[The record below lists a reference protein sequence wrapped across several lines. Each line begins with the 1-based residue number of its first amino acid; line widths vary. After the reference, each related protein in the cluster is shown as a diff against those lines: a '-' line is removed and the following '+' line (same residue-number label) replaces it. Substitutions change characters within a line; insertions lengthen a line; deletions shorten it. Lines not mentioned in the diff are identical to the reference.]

1 MASMSMNK
9 AIHGAVRRDLT
20 RFLDALDRFPDG
32 DRARAEQLGRAWD
45 NFTFELTYHH
55 EGEHE
60 IAWPGLLAIGVSP
73 DLLAELDTEHA
84 AMATALAEAGAA
96 MATLRSTASAADATA
111 ARAAFEHLQ
120 QVTVAHLDHEESE
133 IEEVYLANREAPA
146 IKEMGRKFGK
156 VSPARGGHFFAWVSD
171 GASAEE
177 MAAIKGEIP
186 GPVYTVLTTVF
197 GRRYRRE
204 VAPVWRG

>member
-96 MATLRSTASAADATA
+96 MATLRSTASASAVAIA
-111 ARAAFEHLQ
+111 ACSVSSSASRSGLTPIASRPGQ
-120 QVTVAHLDHEESE
+120 
-133 IEEVYLANREAPA
+133 A
-146 IKEMGRKFGK
+146 ISC
-156 VSPARGGHFFAWVSD
+156 SPSRW
-171 GASAEE
+171 
-177 MAAIKGEIP
+177 
-186 GPVYTVLTTVF
+186 
-197 GRRYRRE
+197 
-204 VAPVWRG
+204 